1 MTSLIPRRE
10 GGGRPRSGLKTG
22 GDFPLLNQFAK
33 MHDMNT
39 ELKIREAQLE
49 DAPRL
54 VEIYAP
60 YITETAVSF
69 EYEVPTV
76 EEFQDRIK
84 NVKQKYPYLVC
95 EKDGV
100 IVGYVYAS
108 AYSKREAYDWTAA
121 TSIYVDKNCRR
132 MGVGSRLYAELEKR
146 LKEQGV
152 ENLLAGVAYCE
163 REDEYLTKD
172 SFKFHTKEGYVTAG
186 HLKDVG
192 KKFDRYYDLLWMQK
206 KI

>member
-1 MTSLIPRRE
+1 MC
-10 GGGRPRSGLKTG
+10 
-22 GDFPLLNQFAK
+22 
-33 MHDMNT
+33 MNAQ
-39 ELKIREAQLE
+39 LKIREATLD
-49 DAPRL
+49 DAERL

-76 EEFQDRIK
+76 DEFRERIK
-84 NVKQKYPYLVC
+84 NIKEKYPYLVC

-100 IVGYVYAS
+100 VVGYVYAS
-108 AYSKREAYDWTAA
+108 AYSKREAYDWTVA

-132 MGVGSRLYAELEKR
+132 MGVGSLLYKNLKER
-146 LKEQGV
+146 LKKMGI

-172 SFKFHTKEGYVTAG
+172 SYKFHLREGYVMAG
-186 HLKDVG
+186 QLKDVG
-192 KKFDRYYDLLWMQK
+192 KKFNRYYDLLWMQK

>member
-1 MTSLIPRRE
+1 
-10 GGGRPRSGLKTG
+10 
-22 GDFPLLNQFAK
+22 
-33 MHDMNT
+33 MNT
-39 ELKIREAQLE
+39 QLKIR
-49 DAPRL
+49 DADINDAERL

-69 EYEVPTV
+69 EYDVPTV
-76 EEFQDRIK
+76 DEFKKRIK
-84 NVKQKYPYLVC
+84 NIKEKYPYLVC
-95 EKDGV
+95 EKDGN

-108 AYSKREAYDWTAA
+108 AYSKREAYDWTVG
-121 TSIYVDKNCRR
+121 TSIYVDKDFRR
-132 MGVGSRLYAELEKR
+132 MGIGSLLYSHLEEELK
-146 LKEQGV
+146 KIGI

-163 REDEYLTKD
+163 REDPYLTKD
-172 SFKFHTKEGYVTAG
+172 SYKFHLREGYVMAG

>member
-1 MTSLIPRRE
+1 MEL
-10 GGGRPRSGLKTG
+10 
-22 GDFPLLNQFAK
+22 
-33 MHDMNT
+33 MNT
-39 ELKIREAQLE
+39 QLKIREATLD
-49 DAPRL
+49 DAARL

-60 YITETAVSF
+60 YITETSVSF
-69 EYEVPTV
+69 EYDVPTV
-76 EEFQDRIK
+76 DEFRERIK
-84 NVKQKYPYLVC
+84 NIKEKYPYLVC

-100 IVGYVYAS
+100 VVGYVYAS

-121 TSIYVDKNCRR
+121 TSIYVDKNYRR
-132 MGVGSRLYAELEKR
+132 MGVGSLLYKHLEEH
-146 LKEQGV
+146 LKKMGI

-163 REDEYLTKD
+163 REDPYLTKD
-172 SFKFHTKEGYVTAG
+172 SYKFHLREGYEMAG

>member
-1 MTSLIPRRE
+1 MC
-10 GGGRPRSGLKTG
+10 
-22 GDFPLLNQFAK
+22 
-33 MHDMNT
+33 MNAQ
-39 ELKIREAQLE
+39 LKIREATLD
-49 DAPRL
+49 DAARL

-69 EYEVPTV
+69 EYDVPTV
-76 EEFQDRIK
+76 DEFKGRIK
-84 NVKQKYPYLVC
+84 NIKEKYPYLVC
-95 EKDGV
+95 EKDGEV
-100 IVGYVYAS
+100 VGYVYAS
-108 AYSKREAYDWTAA
+108 AYSKREAYDWTVA

-132 MGVGSRLYAELEKR
+132 MGVGSLLYKHLEER
-146 LKEQGV
+146 LKKKGI

-172 SFKFHTKEGYVTAG
+172 SYKFHLREGYVMAG
-186 HLKDVG
+186 QLKDVG

>member
-1 MTSLIPRRE
+1 
-10 GGGRPRSGLKTG
+10 
-22 GDFPLLNQFAK
+22 
-33 MHDMNT
+33 MNT
-39 ELKIREAQLE
+39 QLKIR
-49 DAPRL
+49 DADINDAERL

-69 EYEVPTV
+69 EYDVPSV
-76 EEFQDRIK
+76 DEFKERIK
-84 NVKQKYPYLVC
+84 NIKEKYPYLVC
-95 EKDGV
+95 EKDGN

-108 AYSKREAYDWTAA
+108 AYSKREAYDWTVG
-121 TSIYVDKNCRR
+121 TSIYVDKTFRR
-132 MGVGSRLYAELEKR
+132 MGIGSLLYSHLEEELK
-146 LKEQGV
+146 KIGI

-163 REDEYLTKD
+163 REDPYLTKD
-172 SFKFHTKEGYVTAG
+172 SYKFHLREGYVMAG